1 MWLHLEEAQGRP
13 VHLLS
18 IQETHWTFTSEW
30 QAHGY
35 WLIHS
40 SLGTKTRS
48 AGILHLIH
56 QRFANT
62 HQIRTDHAVP
72 GRLLYTR
79 LATEPPSPSSASTNT
94 AGPRTPAQLPLW
106 IIEAR
111 EGVWT
116 KLHHLLHNLPS
127 RHQLLV
133 LGDFNTQCVPPE
145 DHPRLAGVAPRID
158 KATPLQ
164 KDYVPMLP
172 KHPSRPLSSS
182 RLDLRTSGQR
192 SHLPGRHRAF
202 ILCREH
208 QSDRCTRQAHV
219 LKRAPFVP
227 TAGNTDSNHAVAR
240 SPPAPS
246 QARARPSL
254 DGAHYPQSSGCGPRP
269 AATLLEV
276 RLQLNPVPSS
286 TDPCAHINSQL
297 QQAWQELAH
306 AAKLL
311 PTVAAS
317 PRMDLTQEI
326 TIKQLWLLKRQK
338 QQQPT
343 HTFMQAA
350 RALQLHRQIRH
361 VQNVLHKRGKQSKQ
375 ERVDRLLQ
383 DAEASNT
390 QAALFHAS
398 RQLAPKTRQSR
409 IQLRDSQGM
418 IMSPSEELKAIQHHF
433 RTIFG
438 DRVSQIDPPEP
449 RWGLA
454 FTHEEDTSALTRGC
468 LEL

>member
-1 MWLHLEEAQGRP
+1 MLAPLRSAHKTLRPFIRPWKLAPGPRHRYRALTWNAGGPSNAKLDEVFVWLHLEEAQGRP
-13 VHLLS
+13 VHLMA

-133 LGDFNTQCVPPE
+133 LGDFNTQCVPP
-145 DHPRLAGVAPRID
+145 PRID

-240 SPPAPS
+240 SPPAPLAG
-246 QARARPSL
+246 ARTALTGRRPLS
-254 DGAHYPQSSGCGPRP
+254 
-269 AATLLEV
+269 
-276 RLQLNPVPSS
+276 
-286 TDPCAHINSQL
+286 
-297 QQAWQELAH
+297 
-306 AAKLL
+306 AKLWL
-311 PTVAAS
+311 
-317 PRMDLTQEI
+317 RTQ
-326 TIKQLWLLKRQK
+326 TCC
-338 QQQPT
+338 
-343 HTFMQAA
+343 
-350 RALQLHRQIRH
+350 
-361 VQNVLHKRGKQSKQ
+361 
-375 ERVDRLLQ
+375 
-383 DAEASNT
+383 
-390 QAALFHAS
+390 HAS
-398 RQLAPKTRQSR
+398 
-409 IQLRDSQGM
+409 
-418 IMSPSEELKAIQHHF
+418 
-433 RTIFG
+433 
-438 DRVSQIDPPEP
+438 
-449 RWGLA
+449 
-454 FTHEEDTSALTRGC
+454 
-468 LEL
+468 